1 MRVQREVGDARGL
14 DLAGRR
20 APRRDES
27 PARYAIDARRTFY
40 KEAGLQRKGTG
51 KARRHSWGWW

>member
-1 MRVQREVGDARGL
+1 MLPGARG
-14 DLAGRR
+14 DNDDR
-20 APRRDES
+20 AQRRDES

-40 KEAGLQRKGTG
+40 KEADLQRKGTG